1 MDTREKMFVSL
12 ASSPEARLP
21 PASLPAHPLVRSD
34 AMSAE
39 AKAPT
44 EIYDELIPFKET
56 PHLVAQRPVQILTS
70 GNATSC

>member
-1 MDTREKMFVSL
+1 MVVSL

-21 PASLPAHPLVRSD
+21 PASLPACPSMLSSD

-44 EIYDELIPFKET
+44 EIYDGLIPFKET

>member
-1 MDTREKMFVSL
+1 MLS
-12 ASSPEARLP
+12 
-21 PASLPAHPLVRSD
+21 SD

-44 EIYDELIPFKET
+44 EIYDGLIPFKET